1 MKVILLDID
10 GVLSPTYS
18 TQEDSLIVDI
28 QWSKF
33 KIPVRVAEFIRN
45 VSYEVEIIW
54 ASSWEYDSLEVSKE
68 LNLKIKQVIEFGDTE
83 SVWFKI
89 PSYLQYLKENED
101 KEVLIIDDEICEF
114 KEHFASFPNVT
125 LICPDDRIGLADKD
139 FEAVLEWMNL

>member
-45 VSYEVEIIW
+45 VSYEVETIW

-68 LNLKIKQVIEFGDTE
+68 LNLKIKQVIEFGIQRVFGLRYLHTYNI
-83 SVWFKI
+83 SRRMKI
-89 PSYLQYLKENED
+89 KKY
-101 KEVLIIDDEICEF
+101 
-114 KEHFASFPNVT
+114 
-125 LICPDDRIGLADKD
+125 
-139 FEAVLEWMNL
+139 

>member
-45 VSYEVEIIW
+45 VSYEVETIW

-114 KEHFASFPNVT
+114 KEHFESFSNVT
-125 LICPDDRIGLADKD
+125 LICPDDRIGLSDKD
-139 FEAVLEWMNL
+139 FETVLEWMNL